1 MNTESVL
8 GPGIFAPAPRGGE
21 VEDVEAVTRFLQRYQ
36 NLKDAHTWRD
46 VENFKQAFSSLHP
59 VIQSMLNDA
68 EEQNRLQA
76 ASFNVFRVL
85 HLEAKE
91 DEVHTTFL
99 ADLLNPK
106 GAHGQKHLFLH
117 AFLDAMLNSHGN
129 FPPPEKS
136 IEQHTWFVESQK
148 YIGEGTL
155 DIVVSCPA
163 LSYLIVIENKIYAGE
178 QEDQLARYARWMNSN
193 REWYTWQ
200 ALIYLT
206 PTGEASAT
214 ADTAT
219 YYPASYR
226 GQIAGMLKAALPDI
240 SAPHLRE
247 TILQYLEVIQNI

>member
-1 MNTESVL
+1 M
-8 GPGIFAPAPRGGE
+8 
-21 VEDVEAVTRFLQRYQ
+21 EAFTRFLQRYQ
-36 NLKDAHTWRD
+36 NLKDAQTWRE
-46 VENFKQAFSSLHP
+46 VENFKQAFSSLSP

-76 ASFNVFRVL
+76 ASFNIFKVL
-85 HLEAKE
+85 HLEAKA
-91 DEVHTTFL
+91 DEVHTTFI

-106 GAHGQKHLFLH
+106 GAHGQKHLFLY
-117 AFLDAMLNSHGN
+117 AFIDTMLNSHGN
-129 FPPPEKS
+129 FPLPEES
-136 IEQHTWFVESQK
+136 IEQHAWFVEPQK

-163 LSYLIVIENKIYAGE
+163 LSYLIAIENKIYASE
-178 QEDQLARYARWMNSN
+178 QEDQLARYAGWMYDN
-193 REWYTWQ
+193 RERYKWQ

-214 ADTAT
+214 ADAAI
-219 YYPASYR
+219 YYTASYH

>member
-1 MNTESVL
+1 
-8 GPGIFAPAPRGGE
+8 
-21 VEDVEAVTRFLQRYQ
+21 
-36 NLKDAHTWRD
+36 
-46 VENFKQAFSSLHP
+46 
-59 VIQSMLNDA
+59 MLNDA

-136 IEQHTWFVESQK
+136 TEQHTWFVESQK

-155 DIVVSCPA
+155 DIVISCPA
-163 LSYLIVIENKIYAGE
+163 LSYLIAVRNRLFDGE
-178 QEDQLARYARWMNSN
+178 QDDQLDRYARWMHNN
-193 REWYTWQ
+193 RERYEWQ

-206 PTGEASAT
+206 PTGEVSET
-214 ADTAT
+214 ADPAT
-219 YYPASYR
+219 YYTASYH
-226 GQIAGMLKAALPDI
+226 GQVAGMLKAALPEI
-240 SAPHLRE
+240 SATHLRG
-247 TILQYLEVIQNI
+247 TVLQYLEIIQNV